1 MNTKRGRPRK
11 EVNPAA
17 FETEKA
23 AYQAREITAEKAA
36 ENLGVGRATFFRR
49 LKEQGRRTA

>member
-11 EVNPAA
+11 EVNSAA
-17 FETEKA
+17 FEKEKA

-49 LKEQGRRTA
+49 MKEQGRRTA

>member
-11 EVNPAA
+11 EVNSAA
-17 FETEKA
+17 FEKEKA

-36 ENLGVGRATFFRR
+36 ENLGVGRTTFFRR
-49 LKEQGRRTA
+49 LKEQGRRTV